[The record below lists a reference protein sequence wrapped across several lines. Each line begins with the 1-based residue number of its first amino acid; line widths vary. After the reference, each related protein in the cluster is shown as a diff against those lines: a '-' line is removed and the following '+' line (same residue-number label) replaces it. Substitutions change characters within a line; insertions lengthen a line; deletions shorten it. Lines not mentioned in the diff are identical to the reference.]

1 MRGESNLTEIN
12 LLPDE
17 KIVQKS
23 SPKVLSFL
31 HAYLPYIYL
40 SALGIAFLAYQ
51 QSIESIAEY
60 FWILGPLVKPYLTLV
75 ILLALLVIP
84 AIIFGLLQ
92 ISMKLV
98 LVFAG
103 ISAMGIVM
111 QFQGIPSI
119 YRTYMLIGAGILS
132 ILLVEAHRRSHKYYV
147 TNYRL
152 ILERTFPRY
161 DRREIM
167 LEKIQDIAVQQGLLG
182 RIFNFGNVIPTS
194 GAGVGTGED
203 TAGLHLS
210 LGTKTPKAPL
220 FIGLTSSGTKGVT
233 GFRSRPHNCLFGVP
247 NPKKLSSAIIE
258 VKFERSEATKLEEIK
273 RILEKNK
280 GGV

>member
-1 MRGESNLTEIN
+1 LTEIN
-12 LLPDE
+12 LLADE

-23 SPKVLSFL
+23 GPKMLSFF
-31 HAYLPYIYL
+31 HAYLPYFYL
-40 SALGIAFLAYQ
+40 FALGIAFLVYQ
-51 QSIESIAEY
+51 QSIESIADL
-60 FWILGPLVKPYLTLV
+60 FWILGPFVKPYLTLV
-75 ILLALLVIP
+75 IFLALLMIP

-98 LVFAG
+98 LIFAG
-103 ISAMGIVM
+103 ISVMGILM
-111 QFQGIPSI
+111 QFLGVPSI
-119 YRTYMLIGAGILS
+119 YRTYMLLGAGILG
-132 ILLVEAHRRSHKYYV
+132 IFLVEAHRRSHKYYV
-147 TNYRL
+147 TNYRV
-152 ILERTFPRY
+152 ILERAFPRY

-167 LEKIQDIAVQQGLLG
+167 LEKIQDIAIQQGLLG

-210 LGTKTPKAPL
+210 LGAKTPKAPL

-247 NPKKLSSAIIE
+247 NPKKLGSAIIE
-258 VKFERSEATKLEEIK
+258 VKFDRSEATKLEEIK

-280 GGV
+280 GEV